1 MGETSRGIRFLFD
14 YLSHNAYLAWTQIHP
29 LAERYGHSV
38 EAVPVLFAGL
48 LDAHGQLGPAE
59 VPPKARWMAA
69 NVHRKA
75 ALLGVEL
82 VPPAVHPFNPLLSL
96 RVSSLP
102 MEETVRRRLVDGLFR
117 AVWTAG
123 RDVTEPA
130 EVARIAAAA
139 GLDGEAVV
147 SEAGTREAKERL
159 RRKTD
164 EAIERGVFGVPTML
178 VGEELFFGYDDFPFL
193 ELYLAD
199 KDPLDRAELRK
210 WAEVRPA
217 AVRRRSSAPGGSV

>member
-1 MGETSRGIRFLFD
+1 MGETSGGIRFLFD

-29 LAERYGHSV
+29 LAERYGRSV

-59 VPPKARWMAA
+59 VLPKARWMVA

-82 VPPAVHPFNPLLSL
+82 APPRVHPFNPLLSL

-123 RDVTEPA
+123 RDVTDPP
-130 EVARIAAAA
+130 EVVRIAADA

-147 SEAGTREAKERL
+147 SEAGNRESKERL
-159 RRKTD
+159 RRQTD
-164 EAIERGVFGVPTML
+164 QAIERGVFGVPTML

-193 ELYLAD
+193 ELYLAGR
-199 KDPLDRAELRK
+199 DPLDRAQLRK

-217 AVRRRSSAPGGSV
+217 AVRKRPGVAGRSA